1 MSPERPQRR
10 TRRRRPLLG
19 AVAVVVLVLVAAVG
33 ARHFWVQ
40 TFWVPSASMTPTLHE
55 GDVLAVDRTD
65 RGTARRGEI
74 VVFDGTGYFGDGED
88 SSGRFWVKRVIGIG
102 GDRVTCCDDAGRI
115 TINGEALDEPY
126 LAPGTAA
133 SAVDFDVE
141 VPDGAMFVLGDDR
154 AHSSDSRDRLGSPG
168 GGMVPTRRVVGEV
181 ERILWPLERSGPLA
195 PIGSRR

>member
-33 ARHFWVQ
+33 ARHFRVQ

-115 TINGEALDEPY
+115 TINGDALDEPY

>member
-115 TINGEALDEPY
+115 TINGDALDEPY